1 VIGTQPT
8 GGNDAMQ
15 MGMQGELLTPGVQH
29 AEETDFCTEMFGI
42 ARDFEKSFRTGSE
55 TGRYTVVS
63 FRS

>member
-1 VIGTQPT
+1 
-8 GGNDAMQ
+8 MH

-42 ARDFEKSFRTGSE
+42 ARDLEKSFRTGSE
-55 TGRYTVVS
+55 TDRYTVVS